1 MTFSLKTG
9 NIDETSFPLVF
20 HVIRIASKYILA
32 IFVYFAKKFT
42 SESILFFPL
51 FLSFDINSVLIII
64 NDFRDK

>member
-9 NIDETSFPLVF
+9 NIDKTSFPLVF

-42 SESILFFPL
+42 SESILFFN
-51 FLSFDINSVLIII
+51 FSIFWHKFSSYHN
-64 NDFRDK
+64 